1 MSQANK
7 PPRPPASR
15 PPQSR
20 SAAAPSATKR
30 AAPRAPA
37 PAATAPAPLRPLSEA
52 ELERLQTLLDKV
64 PAPLEPLDVSM
75 LDGYLV
81 GVLLQ
86 PKAVPAFQWSRH
98 VLDSDEG
105 RSPPAGFDS
114 HALMDLVKRRYQELN
129 QAITQRQWFDPWV
142 FELEDEEGQADQEDE
157 KGAPQEETDDD
168 EDEPQDGAGNPSDAL
183 FPWVAGFSLACEHFP
198 ALMRED
204 AADLLEPLAAIFRHI
219 DPEDLEDADELLE
232 EIESL
237 EPAKD
242 LEEAV
247 ESLVSACLMLAD
259 ITRPQAKP
267 AAAQK
272 PPARRGP
279 PPRGRY

>member
-1 MSQANK
+1 M
-7 PPRPPASR
+7 
-15 PPQSR
+15 
-20 SAAAPSATKR
+20 
-30 AAPRAPA
+30 
-37 PAATAPAPLRPLSEA
+37 
-52 ELERLQTLLDKV
+52 
-64 PAPLEPLDVSM
+64 
-75 LDGYLV
+75 
-81 GVLLQ
+81 LLQ

-114 HALMDLVKRRYQELN
+114 HALMNLVKRRYQELN

-142 FELEDEEGQADQEDE
+142 FELEDDETEESSAQFEPENDHEMGDE
-157 KGAPQEETDDD
+157 ELGDAVD
-168 EDEPQDGAGNPSDAL
+168 GNPSDAL

-198 ALMRED
+198 ELMRED

-219 DPEDLEDADELLE
+219 DPEDLEDADDLLE

-237 EPAKD
+237 EAAKD

-259 ITRPQAKP
+259 VTRPQAKP
-267 AAAQK
+267 AASQK